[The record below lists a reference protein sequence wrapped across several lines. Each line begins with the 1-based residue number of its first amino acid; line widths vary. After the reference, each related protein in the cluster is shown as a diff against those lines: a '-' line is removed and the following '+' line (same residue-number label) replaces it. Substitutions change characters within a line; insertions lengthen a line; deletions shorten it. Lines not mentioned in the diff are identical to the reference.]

1 MRDLS
6 VQTSKTPVYAGCGV
20 TLMKIGDF
28 EIDMPDPPLQ
38 DPHCIAILK
47 PWINVGNVGK
57 IVLKRLGKAYG
68 AEQIGQLDRPG
79 KFYDFTRYRPEI
91 RIKGD
96 VRSVRVPNTKIS
108 FARHPGSN
116 DIVLLELLEPHA
128 FAEDFNDSVIELLKV
143 LNVTRYLQLGGM
155 YDSVPHSR
163 QLPVTGSARG
173 WGTPPELDDVK
184 LSSSRYQG
192 PTSMTSQ
199 ISDRIRTDMHL
210 ETLSLMVH
218 LPLYLKLD
226 DDYAGSARILK
237 ILAKLYGFSPL
248 LPEIDLGEKQYD
260 QVTPAM
266 KDNPALRD
274 MVERFERENDNDLR
288 GESDS
293 SRSGSDSS
301 ADTGVMLPPEI
312 EQFLN
317 DISQTDSDFGSD
329 DLEERGD

>member
-1 MRDLS
+1 M
-6 VQTSKTPVYAGCGV
+6 
-20 TLMKIGDF
+20 MKIGDF

-57 IVLKRLGKAYG
+57 IVLGRLGKMYG

-91 RIKGD
+91 RIKND
-96 VRSVRVPNTKIS
+96 VRSVCVPNTRIS
-108 FARHPGSN
+108 FARRTSSN

-163 QLPVTGSARG
+163 QLPVTGSTRG
-173 WGTPPELDDVK
+173 WEVPPELGDVK
-184 LSSSRYQG
+184 LGGSRYQG

-199 ISDRIRTDMHL
+199 ISERIRTDMRL

-248 LPEIDLGEKQYD
+248 FPEIGLGEKQYE

-266 KDNPALRD
+266 IDNPALRD
-274 MVERFERENDNDLR
+274 MVERFERETDNDLP
-288 GESDS
+288 GETDS
-293 SRSGSDSS
+293 R

-317 DISQTDSDFGSD
+317 DISQTDSGSGSD
-329 DLEERGD
+329 DLEERGE